1 MKRAFPNSRDV
12 HVQKKGKSIPNRRD
26 EHVQK
31 NVKSRA
37 NCRHEKSKANSRHET
52 SQDKV
57 QDKDQDENKFK
68 MSVGMDVINCA
79 DNTSDKNP
87 TTMTMKGIRGR
98 LNRILATGSDVMCGC
113 SVKEGKSISINFENN
128 ARVVVNVKGDEGI
141 GNHETSEPRTKDSS
155 VTHNRTDPGDD

>member
-1 MKRAFPNSRDV
+1 M
-12 HVQKKGKSIPNRRD
+12 QKKGKSIPNRRD

-37 NCRHEKSKANSRHET
+37 NCRHEKSKANSRHEKSKANGRHGT

-141 GNHETSEPRTKDSS
+141 GNHETSEPRAKDSS
-155 VTHNRTDPGDD
+155 VTHNRTDPR